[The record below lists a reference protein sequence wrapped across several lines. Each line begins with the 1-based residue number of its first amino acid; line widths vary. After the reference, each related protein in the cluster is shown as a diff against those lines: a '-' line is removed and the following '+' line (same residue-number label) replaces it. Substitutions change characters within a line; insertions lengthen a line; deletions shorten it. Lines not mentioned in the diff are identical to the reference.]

1 MITKEYYLIHIYYFK
16 KFYYTKKFFNYDN
29 MLKHTIILEKR
40 KKKYIVLRVK
50 GTNKI
55 DITEGINK

>member
-1 MITKEYYLIHIYYFK
+1 
-16 KFYYTKKFFNYDN
+16 
-29 MLKHTIILEKR
+29 MLKYTIGLDKR

-55 DITEGINK
+55 DITKGINR

>member
-1 MITKEYYLIHIYYFK
+1 
-16 KFYYTKKFFNYDN
+16 